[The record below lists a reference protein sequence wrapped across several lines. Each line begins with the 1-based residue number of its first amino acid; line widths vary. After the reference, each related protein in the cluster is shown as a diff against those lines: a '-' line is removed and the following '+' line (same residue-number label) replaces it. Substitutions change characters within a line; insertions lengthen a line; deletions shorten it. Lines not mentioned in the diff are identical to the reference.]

1 MVTINKTLRSLLSIK
16 PWISLFYY
24 VAVALI
30 SYTLYSEHQI
40 APYTYLLYPILM
52 LFAKRADSRKLK
64 IMTSI
69 FSLSLIVTGG
79 IVDPLSLDQ
88 VEETF
93 ILIPLTYI
101 ILFPNSLWPITSA
114 FLILS
119 TYLFQLKGN
128 EFDEFIEDAIEL
140 ITISSFASVMAFFQ
154 QKLQTQMNNY
164 KKESMTDYLT
174 QLPNRKG
181 FYRDIAKMK
190 MKMESTHTPTA
201 LLQIDLDGF
210 KRINDNMGHNIG
222 DLVLKEFA
230 HRLKSVESDFIRA
243 YRIGG
248 DEFAVVVRKNSE
260 LEREV
265 NVLAQRIIAFAD
277 SPYHLAKREYHLT
290 ASIGIALYSDAS
302 GLNDIW
308 CRNADIAM
316 YRSKAHGK
324 NTYHWFDHDLIQET
338 IRKYQL
344 EQELM
349 YALEQEQFY
358 LLYQPKVDVKKGGI
372 SGVEALVRWKHPD
385 LGVIPPSD
393 FISIAEESQQ
403 IIALGA
409 WVMQQSCH
417 QGKRWLDAGKEVV
430 ISVNVS
436 AVQLAHDN
444 VLEMIKR
451 ALLEAAFPAY
461 LLQVEI
467 TESAIMENPNHII
480 DTFSRLRDIGVKVAI
495 DDFGV
500 AYSSLNYL
508 RRLPIDVLKIDKS
521 FVDDCVCNHKD
532 HMIVRTVVQ
541 LGHNLGMSVTAEGV
555 EDEQQLALLNAE
567 GCDEYQG
574 YLFSKPINPE
584 EMRVLFLNSEQNGKK

>member
-1 MVTINKTLRSLLSIK
+1 MVTINTTLRSLLSIK
-16 PWISLFYY
+16 FWIDTFYY
-24 VAVALI
+24 VAVVLI
-30 SYTLYSEHQI
+30 FYTLFSEHQL
-40 APYTYLLYPILM
+40 ARYSYLFYPLLM
-52 LFAKRADSRKLK
+52 LFAKHTENGHFRKLAA
-64 IMTSI
+64 I
-69 FSLSLIVTGG
+69 FSLGLIVTGG

-93 ILIPLTYI
+93 LLIPLTYI
-101 ILFPNSLWPITSA
+101 ILFPSSLWPIASA

-119 TYLFQLKGN
+119 TYFFTLKGS
-128 EFDEFIEDAIEL
+128 EFDEFIEDGIEL
-140 ITISSFASVMAFFQ
+140 ITISSFASVMAYFQ
-154 QKLQTQMNNY
+154 QKLKYQMINY
-164 KKESMTDYLT
+164 RKESMTDYLT

-181 FYRDIAKMK
+181 FYYDIAQLKV
-190 MKMESTHTPTA
+190 KMESTLFPTA

-230 HRLKSVESDFIRA
+230 QRLKSLESNFIRA

-248 DEFAVVVRKNSE
+248 DEFAVVIRE
-260 LEREV
+260 EFALEQEA
-265 NVLAQRIIAFAD
+265 NTLSQRIISFAD

-316 YRSKAHGK
+316 YRSKAQGK
-324 NTYHWFDHDLIQET
+324 NTYHWFDHELIQET

-349 YALEQEQFY
+349 SALEQEQFY
-358 LLYQPKVDVKKGGI
+358 LLYQPKVDVKKGVI

-385 LGVIPPSD
+385 LGVIPPID

-409 WVMQQSCH
+409 WVMQQSCY
-417 QGKRWLDAGKEVV
+417 QGKRWLDAGQEVA

-436 AVQLAHDN
+436 AVQLAHDD
-444 VLEMIKR
+444 VYEMIKR
-451 ALLEAAFPAY
+451 ALTEAALPGY

-467 TESAIMENPNHII
+467 TESAIMENSNHII
-480 DTFSRLRDIGVKVAI
+480 DTFSQLRALGVKVAI

-508 RRLPIDVLKIDKS
+508 RRLPIDILKIDKS
-521 FVDDCVCNHKD
+521 FVDDCVTNQKD
-532 HMIVRTVVQ
+532 RMIVRTVVQ

-555 EDEQQLALLNAE
+555 EDEAQLALLKTE

-574 YLFSKPINPE
+574 YLFSKPVSAPE
-584 EMRVLFLNSEQNGKK
+584 ISELLFSKR